1 MSYLTD
7 LKNIIYGAAIINK
20 CLFEDD
26 NNNNNSNRNKIFGAA
41 AVGGGLGAFAAS
53 KPGQQ
58 FIQNFKNSFNNNN
71 QQQPQNAQPQNTQQ
85 AAQPQNTQPQNTQ
98 QTTTTVTD
106 RGYVQNKPVG
116 MHASGEALAKQGSL
130 GPSYSSNLKPNTDV
144 EIPFPTSNPQTAVE
158 TGAKAGKIVLPQM
171 TNRNAETLRDL
182 TREMGGSD
190 APDPFDNTYR
200 SKVMGEVIGKKVREQ
215 VDNMPYF
222 PTHPNYSGIKGNGD
236 FGDPDRS
243 SGYQRPIVQHKDPKD
258 MTPWERSKYNW
269 RTNYGRD
276 LPTKQ
281 ATLTQK
287 PVGGM
292 SARSQSL
299 AQEPTSTGTTDT
311 STFDG
316 G

>member
-71 QQQPQNAQPQNTQQ
+71 QQ
-85 AAQPQNTQPQNTQ
+85 QPQNTQPQNTQ

-171 TNRNAETLRDL
+171 TNRNAETLRGCGVH
-182 TREMGGSD
+182 R
-190 APDPFDNTYR
+190 
-200 SKVMGEVIGKKVREQ
+200 K
-215 VDNMPYF
+215 
-222 PTHPNYSGIKGNGD
+222 
-236 FGDPDRS
+236 
-243 SGYQRPIVQHKDPKD
+243 
-258 MTPWERSKYNW
+258 
-269 RTNYGRD
+269 
-276 LPTKQ
+276 
-281 ATLTQK
+281 
-287 PVGGM
+287 
-292 SARSQSL
+292 
-299 AQEPTSTGTTDT
+299 
-311 STFDG
+311 
-316 G
+316 

>member
-20 CLFEDD
+20 CLFEDNN
-26 NNNNNSNRNKIFGAA
+26 NNNNNSNRNKIFGAV

-71 QQQPQNAQPQNTQQ
+71 QQQPQNAQPQNTQ
-85 AAQPQNTQPQNTQ
+85 
-98 QTTTTVTD
+98 
-106 RGYVQNKPVG
+106 
-116 MHASGEALAKQGSL
+116 
-130 GPSYSSNLKPNTDV
+130 
-144 EIPFPTSNPQTAVE
+144 QTAVE

-215 VDNMPYF
+215 VDNKVDNIPYF

-243 SGYQRPIVQHKDPKD
+243 SGYQRPIVQHKDSKD

-292 SARSQSL
+292 SARSQSF

-311 STFDG
+311 STLDG